1 MSIHDGSA
9 FSNLRSDSSTARA
22 MSISMIAEA
31 MPVATSGFAVLRRFK
46 SQRNNFMGL
55 QCSTQSAPEA
65 PGWSRV
71 EGIQFVPTRFNAG
84 AYARMPRRAN
94 SNQSPEPTLPG
105 RSAYAGLLLLV
116 SFFWP
121 ACSPGSQAQT
131 AVAPDTDRW
140 LEIDLYWFKQQAI
153 APSARQFWDRFEPL
167 YRGVSGYRGVILNIG
182 WTVGPGDGVVRQS

>member
-1 MSIHDGSA
+1 MSIQDGSA

-22 MSISMIAEA
+22 TSISMIAEA

-46 SQRNNFMGL
+46 SQRNIFMGL

-65 PGWSRV
+65 PAWLRV
-71 EGIQFVPTRFNAG
+71 EGIQFVPTLFNAG

-94 SNQSPEPTLPG
+94 SNQSPMKSSG
-105 RSAYAGLLLLV
+105 RLAYAGLLLLV
-116 SFFWP
+116 SLSWP

-153 APSARQFWDRFEPL
+153 AQSARQFWDRFEPL
-167 YRGVSGYRGVILNIG
+167 YRGVSGYGESFSI
-182 WTVGPGDGVVRQS
+182 